1 MGDLRSAGIELM
13 EERSIVHDEIANA
26 KAEIEL
32 RKDQEKLVVEE
43 SGGMKADGNKAMM
56 ELFPMTVMESVSKV
70 LTFGAQKYEPN
81 NWKKV
86 NPERYKGAL
95 LRHLAAIERGETID
109 PDSGLP
115 HIDHVACNAVFLS
128 FLEYGQC

>member
-1 MGDLRSAGIELM
+1 MVVITEEEKALVEPVEL
-13 EERSIVHDEIANA
+13 EELKE
-26 KAEIEL
+26 EM
-32 RKDQEKLVVEE
+32 VVEE
-43 SGGMKADGNKAMM
+43 SGGMKADGAKIMT
-56 ELFPMTVMESVSKV
+56 ELFPLEVLMKVSAV

-95 LRHLAAIERGETID
+95 LRHLAAIEAGETID

-128 FLEYGQC
+128 FLEYGNDE

>member
-1 MGDLRSAGIELM
+1 MPEVKIETIIEETEM
-13 EERSIVHDEIANA
+13 EE
-26 KAEIEL
+26 L
-32 RKDQEKLVVEE
+32 LVVEE
-43 SGGMKADGNKAMM
+43 SGGMKADGNKIMM
-56 ELFPMTVMESVSKV
+56 ELFPMSVMEKVSAV

-86 NPERYKGAL
+86 DPERYKGAM
-95 LRHLAAIERGETID
+95 LRHLAAIERGETVD

-128 FLEYGQC
+128 FLEYGNDE

>member
-1 MGDLRSAGIELM
+1 MPEILIAQDKPQ
-13 EERSIVHDEIANA
+13 EE
-26 KAEIEL
+26 
-32 RKDQEKLVVEE
+32 LVVEA
-43 SGGMKADGNKAMM
+43 SGGMKADGNKPRT
-56 ELFPMTVMESVSKV
+56 ELFPLSVLENVSAV
-70 LTFGAQKYEPN
+70 LTFGAQKYEAN

-86 NPERYKGAL
+86 DPERYKGAL

-128 FLEYGQC
+128 YLDYGS